1 MRIALRSLL
10 LVCGLLLVP
19 PPGWCCYVVDM
30 TEALK
35 TPIEQVP
42 APTKKCCCCEE
53 PAKPQPEQ
61 PKEKPG
67 RPFTYCCPAFDKL
80 KSDGSV
86 RFAPDSAGLHLAI
99 IPLLPVSGT
108 GEPWPSYS
116 DSFTSSA
123 PIHLLHCV
131 WLC

>member
-1 MRIALRSLL
+1 MRIVLRSLL
-10 LVCGLLLVP
+10 LVSGLLLVP

-30 TEALK
+30 TEAL

-53 PAKPQPEQ
+53 PAKPQPKQ

-80 KSDGSV
+80 GPDGSV
-86 RFAPDSAGLHLAI
+86 RFAPDSAGLSAAV

-108 GEPWPSYS
+108 GESLPSCR
-116 DSFTSSA
+116 DSIVPSTA
-123 PIHLLHCV
+123 LHLLHCV

>member
-1 MRIALRSLL
+1 MF

-30 TEALK
+30 TEAL
-35 TPIEQVP
+35 TPVEPVP

-53 PAKPQPEQ
+53 PAKPQPKQ

-67 RPFTYCCPAFDKL
+67 RPINNCCPAFDKL
-80 KSDGSV
+80 KPDGSV
-86 RFAPDSAGLHLAI
+86 RIAPDSAGLSAAV

-108 GEPWPSYS
+108 GVLQPACQN
-116 DSFTSSA
+116 SFVSSIA
-123 PIHLLHCV
+123 LHLLHCV